1 MKCQNCGAEASG
13 KFCDKCG
20 ALLEKEQ
27 KHDFSQKQT
36 KKINS
41 IEDCLEPDKTAIR
54 IINWAF
60 GCRTW
65 GLVIAILNVVIG
77 LISGIIA
84 ARAAS
89 SAGTDGFS
97 AFISA
102 FLPAVLQGIF
112 IYLAFYAIYLLLSA
126 VGKLVQ
132 YNKQTAAFAE
142 LQARNDL
149 RNKEEQ

>member
-1 MKCQNCGAEASG
+1 MKCPKCGAEANG

-20 ALLEKEQ
+20 ALLEK
-27 KHDFSQKQT
+27 KYDFSQKQT

-41 IEDCLEPDKTAIR
+41 IEDCLEPDKTATG
-54 IINWAF
+54 IISWAS

-77 LISGIIA
+77 LDSGIIA
-84 ARAAS
+84 ASAAS
-89 SAGTDGFS
+89 SVDTDGFS